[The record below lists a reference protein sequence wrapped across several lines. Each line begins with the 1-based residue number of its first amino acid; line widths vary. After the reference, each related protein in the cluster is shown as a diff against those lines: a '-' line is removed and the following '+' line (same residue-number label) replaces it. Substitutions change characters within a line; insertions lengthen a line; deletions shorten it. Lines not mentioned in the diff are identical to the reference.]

1 VTVDTS
7 KTIKDPI
14 HGAVKFEGAAE
25 LELKNLLSD
34 PYFQR
39 LRRVKQLGFSDH
51 VFPSATHSRF
61 AHSLGVYGVAKRLL
75 SVVEPKGRGDD
86 WSRKGKACLAAALL
100 HDVGHGMFS
109 HAFEH
114 AMEKFIETHP
124 EVGEQF
130 KDAVNHEKLS
140 RRIVTETSV
149 ARVLKRIGGD
159 GFAEEVAAMI
169 EKQDPDCIYTSIVSS
184 QLDADRLD
192 YAKRDPYF
200 AGVSSGGIDLD
211 WLVDH
216 LRVGTRPS
224 GQFFYVDS
232 KAFISIEQFMV
243 TVFQL
248 YPTLYL
254 HHRTRG
260 FEHMFSRLM
269 VRVFELI
276 GEDAPEKAG
285 LSDAHPLVHFFRE
298 PGNLEHTLVL
308 DDSLFW
314 GSLHLFLAAPDEAVS
329 QLAKRFAERRSYPRH
344 DVWRIAEGLAV
355 KHRGYMALSASE
367 RVGVLH
373 NACEAACAALTG
385 DAGIWQDSCHYDT
398 YPRKLYTE
406 RRIEGGHPQQ
416 INVAHGGL
424 IVDIASVS
432 PIVASAAAFTIHRI
446 YYDDTE
452 KGLGE
457 RLEDAITE
465 RLKVAV
471 AAELERAGMIST
483 PPADP
488 H

>member
-1 VTVDTS
+1 MDTS

-14 HGAVKFEGAAE
+14 HGAVKFEGSAE

-34 PYFQR
+34 KYFQR

-75 SVVEPKGRGDD
+75 SVVEPQARNGN

-109 HAFEH
+109 HAFES
-114 AMEKFIETHP
+114 AMKMFIAARP
-124 EVGEQF
+124 DAGDQF
-130 KDAVNHEKLS
+130 RDAVDHEKLS

-149 ARVLKRIGGD
+149 AEILSRMED
-159 GFAEEVAAMI
+159 DDFPQEVAAMI
-169 EKQDPDCIYTSIVSS
+169 GKHERHCIYTSIVSS

-216 LRVGTRPS
+216 LRIKKTSAGRY
-224 GQFFYVDS
+224 FYVDS
-232 KAFISIEQFMV
+232 KAFVSIEQFMV
-243 TVFQL
+243 TLFQL

-260 FEHMFSRLM
+260 FEYMFSKLM

-276 GEDAPEKAG
+276 ADGDAAKAG
-285 LSDAHPLVHFFRE
+285 LAEDHPLVTFFND
-298 PGNLEHTLVL
+298 PGNLENSLVL

-314 GSLHLFLAAPDEAVS
+314 GSLHLLQKASDATV
-329 QLAKRFAERRSYPRH
+329 RVIAERFGARRAYPRL
-344 DVWRIAEGLAV
+344 DVWSIAELIAAG
-355 KHRGYMALSASE
+355 KDGYVALSAAD
-367 RVGVLH
+367 RADILH
-373 NACEAACAALTG
+373 QACEDACGQVQSDDTVWHA
-385 DAGIWQDSCHYDT
+385 SCHYDS
-398 YPRKLYTE
+398 Y
-406 RRIEGGHPQQ
+406 RRQIYKAETLAGAQQ
-416 INVAHGGL
+416 INVEHGGK

-432 PIVASAAAFTIHRI
+432 PIVASAASFTIHRI
-446 YYDDTE
+446 YYDDAE
-452 KGLGE
+452 HGLEG
-457 RLEDAITE
+457 
-465 RLKVAV
+465 RLKVALTRRLKTAITGRLKVPV
-471 AAELERAGMIST
+471 AQIT
-483 PPADP
+483 N
-488 H
+488 

>member
-1 VTVDTS
+1 MTVDTS

-75 SVVEPKGRGDD
+75 SVVEPGVRNGN

-109 HAFEH
+109 HAFEN
-114 AMEKFIETHP
+114 AMKMYIASRP
-124 EVGEQF
+124 KVDPKF
-130 KDAVNHEKLS
+130 KDAVSHEKLS

-149 ARVLKRIGGD
+149 SDVLKRIGGQ
-159 GFAEEVAAMI
+159 GFPDEVAAMI
-169 EKQDPDCIYTSIVSS
+169 EKQDTGCIYTSIVSS

-216 LRVGTRPS
+216 LRVRKTSDGR
-224 GQFFYVDS
+224 FFYVDG
-232 KAFISIEQFMV
+232 KALVAIEQFMV
-243 TVFQL
+243 TLFQL

-254 HHRTRG
+254 HHRTRA
-260 FEHMFSRLM
+260 FEYMFSKLM
-269 VRVFELI
+269 VTVFELI
-276 GEDAPEKAG
+276 ADGRASEAG
-285 LSDAHPLVHFFRE
+285 LEDRHPLVLFFND
-298 PGNLEHTLVL
+298 PGNLEYAKVL

-314 GSLHLFLAAPDEAVS
+314 GSLHLFQKAPDPVVS
-329 QLAKRFAERRSYPRH
+329 TIAGRFAARMAYPRI
-344 DVWRIAEGLAV
+344 DVWAAAERIAV
-355 KHRGYMALSASE
+355 KHGTYLALPAAE
-367 RVGVLH
+367 RAEVLH
-373 NACEAACAALTG
+373 RACEAVCTHIQKDEKVWHA
-385 DAGIWQDSCHYDT
+385 SCHYDS
-398 YPRKLYTE
+398 Y
-406 RRIEGGHPQQ
+406 RRQIYKAENIAGGYPQQ
-416 INVAHGGL
+416 INVQHGGD

-432 PIVASAAAFTIHRI
+432 PIVASAASFTIHRI
-446 YYDDTE
+446 YFDDE
-452 KGLGE
+452 VADLDK
-457 RLEDAITE
+457 
-465 RLKVAV
+465 RLKTAISRSLRVAIKREIATV
-471 AAELERAGMIST
+471 RAS
-483 PPADP
+483 PA
-488 H
+488 